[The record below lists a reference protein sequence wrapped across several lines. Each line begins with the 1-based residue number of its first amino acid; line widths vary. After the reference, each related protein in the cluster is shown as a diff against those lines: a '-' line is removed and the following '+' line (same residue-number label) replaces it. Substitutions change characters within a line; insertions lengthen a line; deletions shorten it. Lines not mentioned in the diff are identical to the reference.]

1 MNYRRLGRTN
11 LQVSEIGLGTVELG
25 LDYGV
30 PVAGEPLRAQLGGPR
45 IVITRHGG
53 WRSVEINRD
62 VGGATRSQHLLGRA
76 ADIVVWSGGHVVAP
90 RDVGDVVLRLMR
102 SGAIIAGGVGVYSG
116 FTHVDTRG
124 RVTTW

>member
-1 MNYRRLGRTN
+1 MTPHFQYREFWRHG
-11 LQVSEIGLGTVELG
+11 VEPPPSVIPQLRE
-25 LDYGV
+25 LAEQLEV
-30 PVAGEPLRAQLGGPR
+30 MRAQLGGPR

-62 VGGATRSQHLLGRA
+62 VGGATRSQHLFGRA
-76 ADIVVWSGGHVVAP
+76 ADIVVWSGGHVVVP
-90 RDVGDVVLRLMR
+90 RDVADVVLRLMR